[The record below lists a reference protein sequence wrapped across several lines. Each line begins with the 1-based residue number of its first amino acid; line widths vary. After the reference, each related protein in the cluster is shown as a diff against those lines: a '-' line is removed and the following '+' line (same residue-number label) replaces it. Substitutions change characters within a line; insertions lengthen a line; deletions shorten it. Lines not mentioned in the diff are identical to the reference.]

1 MALLSAPHQPP
12 DGFVPSDQEGLNGH
26 NGRTEDAGHFRWN
39 PVKRQ
44 PFTLGNSAAP
54 DMVDLD
60 ADLSVL
66 S

>member
-1 MALLSAPHQPP
+1 MVGRKTRDISVGSATP
-12 DGFVPSDQEGLNGH
+12 L
-26 NGRTEDAGHFRWN
+26 RTCKLPLEN